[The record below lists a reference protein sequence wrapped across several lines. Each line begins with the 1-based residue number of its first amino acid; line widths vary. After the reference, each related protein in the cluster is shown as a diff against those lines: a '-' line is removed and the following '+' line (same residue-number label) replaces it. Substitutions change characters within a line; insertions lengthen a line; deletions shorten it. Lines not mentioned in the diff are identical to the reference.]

1 MRPKQDHGEGSC
13 RQIQT
18 GKHIGKWRVQ
28 HYVTLHGGVQK
39 RLSRV
44 FANQRDAKEFL
55 RSLKRDTA
63 VIKHRGAKE
72 ATFGD
77 WIEWLIENDWPN
89 TLDPKTLRD
98 RVSRYRRYASEHWG
112 NVPLSQIDPID
123 VHSYYKA
130 LQERGVGQH
139 TCIAIKVILVRAFNQ
154 AITPYRRVPP
164 LTNNP
169 FCLDMKNPERRHAIA
184 LTPQE
189 AQKALASPK
198 LDNSRRAL
206 LGVFLLAGLRLGE
219 AMALSR
225 RQLDMEN
232 RRIIIDQAVHVDSS
246 GSQTIGLPKGGKVRV
261 SVMCDTLYNLLLP
274 LTEELAS
281 DDFLWSAATENKARM
296 KNLTYATWRRIRV
309 EAKLPSQMSPHD
321 CRLTH
326 INWIEKLCPTVSTT
340 TLKEHVGHSAIG
352 VTEVNYTRPLLP
364 AEENLRV
371 SLDQLFSIRPE
382 EARS

>member
-1 MRPKQDHGEGSC
+1 M
-13 RQIQT
+13 
-18 GKHIGKWRVQ
+18 Q

-55 RSLKRDTA
+55 RSLKRETA
-63 VIKHRGAKE
+63 VIKHRGAIE
-72 ATFGD
+72 TTFGD

-89 TLDPKTLRD
+89 SLDPKTLRD
-98 RVSRYRRYASEHWG
+98 RVSRYRRYAEDHWG
-112 NVPLSQIDPID
+112 KVPLSQIDPID
-123 VHSYYKA
+123 VHTYYKA

-154 AITPYRRVPP
+154 AISPYRKVPP
-164 LTNNP
+164 LTSNP
-169 FCLDMKNPERRHAIA
+169 FCLDMKNPERRQAIA
-184 LTPQE
+184 LTPEE
-189 AQKALASPK
+189 AQKALSSSK
-198 LDNSRRAL
+198 LNESHRAL

-219 AMALSR
+219 AMALTK

-232 RRIIIDQAVHVDSS
+232 RRIMIDQAVHVDSG
-246 GSQTIGLPKGGKVRV
+246 GSQSIGLPKGGKVRV
-261 SVMCDTLYNLLLP
+261 AVMCDTLYGLLLP
-274 LTEELAS
+274 LTEDLAPNS
-281 DDFLWSAATENKARM
+281 FLWSATTENKPRM
-296 KNLTYATWRRIRV
+296 KNLTYATWRRIRT
-309 EAKLPSQMSPHD
+309 EAKLPSEMSPHD

-340 TLKEHVGHSAIG
+340 TLKEHVGHSASG

-371 SLDQLFSIRPE
+371 SLDKLFNIPRG
-382 EARS
+382 EARSSQNGLAR